1 MKKFLLF
8 TILICTGLVQALA
21 FEWTDDNGVT
31 WTVSQKNYRY
41 DDNGD
46 GYSTDH
52 YFYTITGA
60 ANYGDDVVIPQ
71 TVYNGATPYT
81 IKAIGNNVFQNN
93 KTLSSVAMPTT
104 IKYIYSGAFFG
115 CQGLATVTG
124 TSNCEYIYS
133 EAFRGCSSL
142 TGIDLSA
149 CQTID
154 SYAFDGCSKLTNIV
168 SVSNCKY
175 FGYCSFRDCPDLQ
188 EVDLSDNANIDYFAF
203 ARCSSLKRVG
213 SLKGAAIG
221 NNAFQNCSSL
231 ESVDISQAKSLGD
244 EVFYECTN
252 LTTVGD
258 LSAYTAIGN
267 NVFGNCKKL
276 KSVNL
281 SNCRSIGSYAFSNCQ
296 TLQQVDLS
304 QVKTID
310 ESAFFGCENL
320 EEVGDLSLLTS
331 IPNYL
336 FYGCTK
342 LKNVNLP
349 NVTSIGAYAF
359 GNCSS
364 ITNISLPKTT
374 AIGRGAFFNCTNLT
388 SVDLPVCTTLLDA
401 DNSSYYVNGHTYH
414 RGVFTLCAALTSINL
429 PMVTSI
435 GSYAFCGCTS
445 MTSINLPQVTTIGN
459 YAFKD
464 CTSLNDP
471 SITSTALSSI
481 GEYAFNSAGTITL
494 MSTTPAALGNS
505 HAFGSLMVV
514 RVPDAAVA
522 TYRAAD
528 VWSSFANRILGIGTK
543 IDFDVNVS
551 ADDIRSTLHE
561 TIGEENLQSVIS
573 LKVTGSLN
581 SYDIMVMRN
590 KMDNLHYLDL
600 TDANIVANNYEYIS
614 GYHTENDV
622 FPANSFSGLSK
633 IVSVK
638 LPKSIKSIGSYAFSG
653 CQSLKEVEFQSGL
666 ERIGYNAF
674 SGCQN
679 IKEVKFQKGLKSIG
693 NNAFSGCG
701 NLKTIIM
708 QEGLE
713 TIGDQAF
720 SNRGSEE
727 ELIIPNGVTT
737 IGKYAFGGNTNLK
750 RVYLPNSLKTIG
762 EGTFNYCSQL
772 ESISLPTSLEAIPNY
787 AFQDCSSLT
796 RVDIPSTIKSIG
808 GSAFSGCSKLNDV
821 YTYIVEPTPINMNTF
836 SSYTTATLH
845 VPSTSYY
852 NYWYDTEW
860 SQFRNLDEFIAEY
873 QYFYINNDFTIN
885 DEQGTINGGIGED
898 DPDADLNPGSGLIV
912 ETDDSNPQ
920 QLDELHIKAKGSDV
934 ASVITA
940 SNLVANKVY
949 FDIEI
954 TAGRWY
960 FLSFPFN
967 VKITDETIQ
976 APGKYVFRTYDAEA
990 RADGKTGWANW
1001 IGDMLN
1007 KGQGY
1012 IFQCSKGGTLSVC
1025 VEKEQDQ
1032 NIDWDSEDR
1041 SLTLNSAPAA
1051 NAQDASWNFLGNP
1064 QTSYVD
1070 IDKTGYDQPIT
1081 VWNGTGYEAVRSGD
1095 DTYALKP
1102 FEAFF
1107 VQKSDNT
1114 SEMEFPESDRLTK
1127 IQWEQET
1134 STKAAS
1140 RRMEGVKIDR
1150 QMVNIELS
1158 DGEHTDKTRIVFN
1171 EKASKD
1177 YEAECDAAKFL
1188 SSDIPQFY
1196 SLDQR
1201 QSRYAINE
1209 RQTGEVRLGYV
1220 AKKKGSLTIKA
1231 SRMDQPMLLRDM
1243 KLQITHDLSIGD
1255 YSFTTDMGTFN
1266 NRFMLVVD
1274 GNATSVGKL
1283 RQDTGVSA
1291 LAEEGGISFSGIEG
1305 QEVSVY
1311 SLSGTML
1318 ASHVGNGVLKLPAAT
1333 YIVKVNNESTKLI
1346 VR

>member
-8 TILICTGLVQALA
+8 TILICTCLVQTLA
-21 FEWTDDNGVT
+21 FDWTDTNGVT
-31 WTVSQKNYRY
+31 WSVGQSNGYY
-41 DDNGD
+41 DDFG
-46 GYSTDH
+46 H
-52 YFYTITGA
+52 CHFYYAITA
-60 ANYGDDVVIPQ
+60 ASNYGDDVVVPQ
-71 TVYNGATPYT
+71 TVYDGQTPCT
-81 IKAIGNNVFQNN
+81 IEAIGSNVFQNN
-93 KTLSSVAMPTT
+93 KTLSSVALPTT
-104 IKYIYSGAFFG
+104 IKCIDNKAFYG
-115 CQGLATVTG
+115 CQGLTTVTG
-124 TSNCEYIYS
+124 TSNCEYIYDYAFYNCS
-133 EAFRGCSSL
+133 SLTEIDLSVCKGIGSLAFRGCS
-142 TGIDLSA
+142 
-149 CQTID
+149 
-154 SYAFDGCSKLTNIV
+154 KLTSIV
-168 SVSNCKY
+168 SVSNCKN
-175 FGYCSFRDCPDLQ
+175 FGQQSFENCSALQ
-188 EVDLSDNANIDYFAF
+188 EVDLSDNVYINNNAF
-203 ARCSSLKRVG
+203 YNCSSLKRVG

-244 EVFYECTN
+244 YAFLDCTN

-267 NVFGNCKKL
+267 GVFRNCKKL
-276 KSVNL
+276 ESVNL
-281 SNCRSIGSYAFSNCQ
+281 SNCRSIGSYAFYYCQ

-304 QVKTID
+304 QAKTID
-310 ESAFFGCENL
+310 ESAFCGCENL

-331 IPNYL
+331 IPSYL

-401 DNSSYYVNGHTYH
+401 DNNSYYVNGYTYH

-435 GSYAFCGCTS
+435 GSYAFYG
-445 MTSINLPQVTTIGN
+445 
-459 YAFKD
+459 

-481 GEYAFNSAGTITL
+481 GSYAFNSAGTITL

-505 HAFGSLMVV
+505 DAFGSLMVV

-666 ERIGYNAF
+666 ESIGNSAF
-674 SGCQN
+674 NSCQN
-679 IKEVKFQKGLKSIG
+679 LKEVKFQKGLKSIG
-693 NNAFSGCG
+693 NRAFSGCS
-701 NLKTIIM
+701 NIKTIIM
-708 QEGLE
+708 KEGLE
-713 TIGDQAF
+713 TIGNYAF
-720 SNRGSEE
+720 GVDDYWGSQSQVE
-727 ELIIPNGVTT
+727 ELIIPNGVTS
-737 IGKYAFGGNTNLK
+737 IGSYAFGNNKNLK
-750 RVYLPNSLKTIG
+750 RIALPNTLKTIG
-762 EGTFNYCSQL
+762 SNAFYGCSQL
-772 ESISLPTSLEAIPNY
+772 ECISLPTSLETIPSG
-787 AFQDCSSLT
+787 AFSECSNLT
-796 RVDIPSTIKSIG
+796 RVDIPSTITAIG
-808 GSAFSGCSKLNDV
+808 SSAFSGCSNLNDV
-821 YTYIVEPTPINMNTF
+821 YTYIVEPTPIDMNTF

-860 SQFRNLDEFIAEY
+860 SQFRKLDEFIAEY

-912 ETDDSNPQ
+912 EIDDNNPQ

-940 SNLVANKVY
+940 SNLIANKVY

-954 TAGRWY
+954 VAGRWY

-1032 NIDWDSEDR
+1032 NIDWDAEDR

-1333 YIVKVNNESTKLI
+1333 YIAKVNNESTKLI